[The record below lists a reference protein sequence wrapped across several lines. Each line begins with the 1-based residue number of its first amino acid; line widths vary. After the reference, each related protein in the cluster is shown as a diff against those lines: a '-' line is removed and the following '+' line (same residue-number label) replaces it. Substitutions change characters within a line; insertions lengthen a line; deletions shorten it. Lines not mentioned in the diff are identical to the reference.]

1 MNKKYFIVKTEA
13 DRSIAQLIK
22 DGLFKEW
29 HQTPKKYMSAGDVV
43 FIYDINLTVE
53 AKNKEW
59 LPFKC
64 AAELADVDIDK
75 ETMDLRLLYK
85 IDFIKLKFDKDEK
98 ETIKKMQQGSD
109 GVYKLEN
116 QEIIFKLEK
125 QCEDN
130 IVKRVC
136 KELNITQRELAERIG
151 MSEGGLRSALSLGKI
166 TPQVEKA
173 CEMVLKIY
181 ELEKELENYKILQ
194 NALKSMIV

>member
-43 FIYDINLTVE
+43 FIYDMNLTVE

-64 AAELADVDIDK
+64 AAELTNVGNEVMELK
-75 ETMDLRLLYK
+75 FLYK
-85 IDFIKLKFDKDEK
+85 IDYTKLKFDKAEK
-98 ETIKKMQQGSD
+98 ETIKNMQQGSD

-136 KELNITQRELAERIG
+136 KELNITQAELGRQLDVPASTIG
-151 MSEGGLRSALSLGKI
+151 TWASGKI
-166 TPQVEKA
+166 PKMAEVALTL
-173 CEMVLKIY
+173 M
-181 ELEKELENYKILQ
+181 LENKEQKEILE
-194 NALKSMIV
+194 AIKKARDFIGRI